1 MPIVYFRRSF
11 VTCWNLDFKYNT
23 YKELWR
29 CFEQIV
35 CSYFWFPNIF
45 SNLNSRNSIVDDFD
59 RNLFVKLA
67 ARSAGNQTNSKE
79 SSKTAFS
86 RKINIHSQDLRCNL
100 RNRFGYP
107 PFLDECQQASNENN
121 VLTLNYWAHRFD
133 YTHSITD
140 ASSAPV
146 C

>member
-1 MPIVYFRRSF
+1 MERLQARFTVVWRHVLNITSDIRCLSLDGKKSCRLFIFDDHLSHVGIWILNIILIKNCDAVSSKLFVHTFDFRI
-11 VTCWNLDFKYNT
+11 Y
-23 YKELWR
+23 
-29 CFEQIV
+29 
-35 CSYFWFPNIF
+35 
-45 SNLNSRNSIVDDFD
+45 FD

-121 VLTLNYWAHRFD
+121 VLTLNY
-133 YTHSITD
+133 
-140 ASSAPV
+140 
-146 C
+146 